1 MIYHYQLAII
11 INIFCFLY
19 HAILHRTDNLLFQM
33 AHLNYQDTLLK
44 TCVVFY
50 FILRGVHTRH
60 YRQVELGTFCLEQ
73 TSLYVDID
81 RHLTHVS
88 FD

>member
-1 MIYHYQLAII
+1 MIYHYQSVTT
-11 INIFCFLY
+11 INIFCFQY
-19 HAILHRTDNLLFQM
+19 HVRLHRTDNLVFQM
-33 AHLNYQDTLLK
+33 EHLNYQDTLLK
-44 TCVVFY
+44 TYVVFY
-50 FILRGVHTRH
+50 FLLRGVHTRH
-60 YRQVELGTFCLEQ
+60 YRQVELGTFYQEQ